1 MLCLCPV
8 SMTVHS
14 AHVCAQLTH
23 AHLKYIQTLFQYEE
37 FLHESKQNFPNFK
50 KIEEHEYE
58 NTTAISYT
66 HHYEQVLHSV
76 KTILCYHNIF
86 RSNLTTDRKQLMRA
100 QFAQRDIYTE
110 HRQHSHGRQVNCSS
124 THLIK

>member
-1 MLCLCPV
+1 MG
-8 SMTVHS
+8 
-14 AHVCAQLTH
+14 
-23 AHLKYIQTLFQYEE
+23 
-37 FLHESKQNFPNFK
+37 
-50 KIEEHEYE
+50 YE

-86 RSNLTTDRKQLMRA
+86 RRHGQFNHTTDWKQLIRA

-124 THLIK
+124 THLI